1 MSSYSICFENNT
13 FCELTYVKEGAI
25 PLEVINSQNI
35 SVIENNKVSEEW
47 IQTGQPP
54 RQENGFYSIDDVKL
68 GDELYIL
75 TPSENVLNKNNKKI
89 NFAIRSQAEY
99 RPLVMYGL
107 CTVDLEEIS
116 LSYIG
121 EWCRYRVGLIA
132 NVENFEKE
140 SNESSYGWGNLKN
153 VRMFGYRYRHLYKFD
168 VMNVDGTDITAS
180 NKYALSENFLGNSPI
195 LKTTS
200 ARGEHEITNI
210 KYIGEGIFITHFRQ
224 FATYS
229 VDINEEI
236 RLRYKY
242 SGGFLENDP
251 LSGGGISGVGG
262 TGSGG
267 TGGGNWSA
275 PSDNINFPITPT
287 VPDIMKTG
295 LFSAYA
301 MTTAEL
307 QTFGDY
313 LWNGDFFDIIQ
324 KIASD
329 PLDSII
335 GLSVFPFDLSTVA
348 SESVPLKVGNA
359 TVNNLETVSKL
370 QTNMKTISCGSINIS
385 HYSGNAMDYAP
396 YTKLQ
401 IYLPYIG
408 IRDLNINDFM
418 NSIIKVDYAID
429 ILTGSC
435 CAYISTVNDGVNKVL
450 YTFTGKMSADIPI
463 SGRNYATLV
472 GAIST
477 LATTGALATTLGG
490 ALPIAGAALLS
501 ASKMVA
507 NSQPQVEHSGNFN
520 SHLSMNLL
528 QTPYLIITRPRQSL
542 PQYFNSFK
550 GYPSNITERLGNLSG
565 YTEVEYV
572 HMDDFPNATKDEIL
586 EIETLLKS
594 GVIL

>member
-1 MSSYSICFENNT
+1 M
-13 FCELTYVKEGAI
+13 AI
-25 PLEVINSQNI
+25 
-35 SVIENNKVSEEW
+35 
-47 IQTGQPP
+47 
-54 RQENGFYSIDDVKL
+54 
-68 GDELYIL
+68 
-75 TPSENVLNKNNKKI
+75 
-89 NFAIRSQAEY
+89 
-99 RPLVMYGL
+99 
-107 CTVDLEEIS
+107 
-116 LSYIG
+116 
-121 EWCRYRVGLIA
+121 
-132 NVENFEKE
+132 
-140 SNESSYGWGNLKN
+140 
-153 VRMFGYRYRHLYKFD
+153 
-168 VMNVDGTDITAS
+168 
-180 NKYALSENFLGNSPI
+180 I
-195 LKTTS
+195 LKTKTGNFLCGTVKGEPTVRYNQNGKASYFFNKNQYTKGDIIPLDNIAEFISSDINLSNLFISSEYNTDYS
-200 ARGEHEITNI
+200 AYMNVNRENLVSSRVLVRTLNPNDKFKGIEII
-210 KYIGEGIFITHFRQ
+210 
-224 FATYS
+224 
-229 VDINEEI
+229 INEEATSI
-236 RLRYKY
+236 ENAMFAFVGFYGQKY
-242 SGGFLENDP
+242 FELPNDGFSSLFHTSENLTDYILINTEYNGDDSDFSGTALKTIKYAFQKISYLYSYPSDP

-275 PSDNINFPITPT
+275 PSDNINFPTTPT

-335 GLSVFPFDLSTVA
+335 GLSVFPFDLSTVT

-359 TVNNLETVSKL
+359 TVNDLQTVSKL

-418 NSIIKVDYAID
+418 NSVIKVDYAID

-463 SGRNYATLV
+463 SGRNYATLI

-477 LATTGALATTLGG
+477 LATTGAVASTLGG

-520 SHLSMNLL
+520 SHLSLNLL

-542 PQYFNSFK
+542 PQSFNSFK
-550 GYPSNITERLGNLSG
+550 GYPSNITERLGNLNG

-572 HMDDFPNATKDEIL
+572 HMDGFPNATKEEIL

>member
-1 MSSYSICFENNT
+1 MAYKIRKTASGETGNLWYNAYECIGAPDIIVDDDYGTTVLYHHDKIIKGDNINIGTSFVSNTGRFNN
-13 FCELTYVKEGAI
+13 L
-25 PLEVINSQNI
+25 Q
-35 SVIENNKVSEEW
+35 
-47 IQTGQPP
+47 
-54 RQENGFYSIDDVKL
+54 
-68 GDELYIL
+68 L
-75 TPSENVLNKNNKKI
+75 TPEFKTSGFGDRYFKGITYERISYDPEIESVNGTVNRVSPAGESCALFWFPFYKKLAFKEIRYTTAESDLSGSYDPDKGLVYISFRLYETTASGGNILGNI
-89 NFAIRSQAEY
+89 NFPYDWIFTFLEAEY
-99 RPLVMYGL
+99 
-107 CTVDLEEIS
+107 TIS
-116 LSYIG
+116 YL
-121 EWCRYRVGLIA
+121 
-132 NVENFEKE
+132 
-140 SNESSYGWGNLKN
+140 
-153 VRMFGYRYRHLYKFD
+153 D
-168 VMNVDGTDITAS
+168 
-180 NKYALSENFLGNSPI
+180 
-195 LKTTS
+195 
-200 ARGEHEITNI
+200 
-210 KYIGEGIFITHFRQ
+210 
-224 FATYS
+224 
-229 VDINEEI
+229 
-236 RLRYKY
+236 
-242 SGGFLENDP
+242 DP
-251 LSGGGISGVGG
+251 LSGGGVSGVGG

-267 TGGGNWSA
+267 IGGGNWSA
-275 PSDNINFPITPT
+275 PSDNITFPTTPT

-307 QTFGDY
+307 QTFGNY

-335 GLSVFPFDLSTVA
+335 GLSVFPFDLSTVV
-348 SESVPLKVGNA
+348 SESAPLKVGNA
-359 TVNNLETVSKL
+359 TVNDLQTVSKL

-418 NSIIKVDYAID
+418 NSIIKVDYTID

-463 SGRNYATLV
+463 SGRNYSTLI

-490 ALPIAGAALLS
+490 ALPIAGATLLS

-520 SHLSMNLL
+520 SHLSLNLL

-542 PQYFNSFK
+542 PKSFNSFK
-550 GYPSNITERLGNLSG
+550 GYPSNITERLGNLRG

-572 HMDDFPNATKDEIL
+572 HMDGFPNATKEEIL